1 MRRWTQME
9 MQSKYKTEIEYLRN
23 LKDQKDKKQEELKAL
38 NAEIEIQERNLI
50 EKLELDGL
58 DTVSIRGVGTAFVTV
73 KDYPQVTDMES
84 FVKWC
89 YENNRID
96 MIQKRISSTAYNQY
110 VKDENIMPDGTSVY
124 QKSTLNFRRN

>member
-1 MRRWTQME
+1 ME

-38 NAEIEIQERNLI
+38 NSEIEIQERNLI

>member
-1 MRRWTQME
+1 ME

>member
-1 MRRWTQME
+1 ME

-58 DTVSIRGVGTAFVTV
+58 DTVSIRGVVTAFVTV